1 MFIYLHDC
9 VGCACEWANE
19 HTLIGPGRS
28 SIPPS
33 VLLLCAFL
41 TVVCLWFEIILI
53 WNFTADHNVS
63 MAAKKCLVRMYHWQL
78 LFFHYVACRA
88 ILAKGKLQH
97 TLFRGTRSLPIWC
110 TRNYIYSSS
119 FAWNEFHN
127 TKTQVAKLFHPLEF
141 ACDCHFV
148 GVLGEFGKVM
158 LTLDGLCHQCV
169 CVPTHNTHFWKIM
182 QIRINKMALCS
193 QFNALHLY
201 HSNEKWR
208 RQQKKVA
215 DSNNDNTKNLCRTRD
230 KVEVRFLVIW
240 FANANSLPFDA
251 YGFNLYVL
259 FCSSYISH
267 GHRYHYTNTQ
277 LCKCGEMEMIVSL
290 LWFDL
295 SALFSLLE
303 KQRHISSKRN
313 KRIILT
319 LFFKRWISNSSIAH
333 ANP

>member
-1 MFIYLHDC
+1 
-9 VGCACEWANE
+9 
-19 HTLIGPGRS
+19 
-28 SIPPS
+28 
-33 VLLLCAFL
+33 
-41 TVVCLWFEIILI
+41 
-53 WNFTADHNVS
+53 
-63 MAAKKCLVRMYHWQL
+63 
-78 LFFHYVACRA
+78 
-88 ILAKGKLQH
+88 
-97 TLFRGTRSLPIWC
+97 
-110 TRNYIYSSS
+110 
-119 FAWNEFHN
+119 
-127 TKTQVAKLFHPLEF
+127 
-141 ACDCHFV
+141 
-148 GVLGEFGKVM
+148 
-158 LTLDGLCHQCV
+158 
-169 CVPTHNTHFWKIM
+169 
-182 QIRINKMALCS
+182 MALCS

-215 DSNNDNTKNLCRTRD
+215 DSNNDNYSNTKNLCRTRD

-259 FCSSYISH
+259 FCSPYISH

-319 LFFKRWISNSSIAH
+319 LFFKRWISNSFIHPLHMLIRNQEFFVSFYLSCLQQSNKNHFTPLKIPPKWIQSVNFLFARLILCIFWKGQMLG
-333 ANP
+333 NCVFSSVNFK